1 VLKVSCGTR
10 KTDVVDVQ
18 LAPAAGI
25 SAADNG
31 QDFGMSSWQLAKSV
45 YTNFCGA

>member
-1 VLKVSCGTR
+1 LKVPYGTR
-10 KTDVVDVQ
+10 KTDVIDVQ

-25 SAADNG
+25 STADNAE
-31 QDFGMSSWQLAKSV
+31 DFGTSRWQLAKSV